1 MILFAELNHHR
12 VLVLIDTGSTHS
24 FIDPNVARKANLSR
38 EESHLTVQV
47 ANGAILPC
55 LGHCKVISLKLQDYT
70 SKVNLYMLTLGG
82 CDLVLGVDW
91 LRGLGPVLWNFSDL
105 TMRFQCD
112 EKAVELQ
119 GIKRPAIKVTEEDD
133 IADLKKGTTKGI
145 WLQIMEGN
153 VANLT
158 PSIPGALQQLMD
170 RFKGVFAE
178 LKGLPP
184 PRIFDH
190 KIKLQEDCKPICVRP
205 YRYPY
210 YQKEEIEKLVAELIK
225 NGSIRSSQSPYSSP
239 VLLVKKEDGSWR
251 MCVDYRALNK
261 DTIKDKYPI
270 PNIDELLNELGVDL
284 RSGYHQIRMHP
295 DDIPKIA
302 FRTHEGHYEFLVM
315 PFGLTNAPSTFQGVM
330 NEMFRPYLRKFVLV
344 FFDDILIYSKSM
356 KDHIEHLKQVLE
368 VLEAENFFAKMSKCV
383 FGSKEVNYLGHLI
396 SKEGVKV
403 DPQKLVAMQ
412 EWPAPKNL
420 KALRG
425 FLGLT
430 GYYRKFIKGYGA
442 IASPLT
448 CLLRKN
454 VFSWNDK
461 AQAAFEELKE
471 AVVSPPVLRLP
482 DFIKM
487 FVVECDASGEALG
500 AVLMQEGQPLAYFSQ
515 ALKGRNLTLST
526 YEKELLAF
534 VMAVRKWRHYLL
546 GQSFKVRTDQQVLKY
561 LLEQRVGTPS
571 QQKWISKLLGYDFT
585 IEYKSGKNN
594 AVADALSRVHYPEST
609 NPNSTQTPSIHTDQP
624 DITNSNPTTTNLST
638 NPSSTA
644 ISNQKTKQRQ
654 IQIHTVSMVQAQW
667 MQELQKAY
675 QQDPMLQQLINH
687 YHHRYLDQSRYQL
700 RNDLLFYKGRL
711 HLGSLVP
718 FQQQILA

>member
-55 LGHCKVISLKLQDYT
+55 LGHCKAISLKLQDYT

-184 PRIFDH
+184 PRILDH

-239 VLLVKKEDGSWR
+239 VLLVRKEDGSWR

-344 FFDDILIYSKSM
+344 FFDDILIYNK
-356 KDHIEHLKQVLE
+356 
-368 VLEAENFFAKMSKCV
+368 
-383 FGSKEVNYLGHLI
+383 
-396 SKEGVKV
+396 
-403 DPQKLVAMQ
+403 
-412 EWPAPKNL
+412 
-420 KALRG
+420 
-425 FLGLT
+425 
-430 GYYRKFIKGYGA
+430 
-442 IASPLT
+442 
-448 CLLRKN
+448 
-454 VFSWNDK
+454 
-461 AQAAFEELKE
+461 
-471 AVVSPPVLRLP
+471 
-482 DFIKM
+482 
-487 FVVECDASGEALG
+487 
-500 AVLMQEGQPLAYFSQ
+500 
-515 ALKGRNLTLST
+515 
-526 YEKELLAF
+526 
-534 VMAVRKWRHYLL
+534 
-546 GQSFKVRTDQQVLKY
+546 
-561 LLEQRVGTPS
+561 
-571 QQKWISKLLGYDFT
+571 
-585 IEYKSGKNN
+585 
-594 AVADALSRVHYPEST
+594 
-609 NPNSTQTPSIHTDQP
+609 
-624 DITNSNPTTTNLST
+624 
-638 NPSSTA
+638 
-644 ISNQKTKQRQ
+644 
-654 IQIHTVSMVQAQW
+654 
-667 MQELQKAY
+667 
-675 QQDPMLQQLINH
+675 
-687 YHHRYLDQSRYQL
+687 
-700 RNDLLFYKGRL
+700 
-711 HLGSLVP
+711 
-718 FQQQILA
+718 